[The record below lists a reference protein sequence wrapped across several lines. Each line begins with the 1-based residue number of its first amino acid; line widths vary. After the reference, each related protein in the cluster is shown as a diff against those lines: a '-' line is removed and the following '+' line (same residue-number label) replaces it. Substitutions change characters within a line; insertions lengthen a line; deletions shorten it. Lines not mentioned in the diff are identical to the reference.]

1 MANPIDLRS
10 LGISLDSVA
19 NRTNNHK
26 IIIGIDYGTT
36 FSGVS
41 YVTSDRAG
49 IEDITIMSP
58 WPGDPHVSW
67 KTPTRI
73 AYSQENPKLKNN
85 KWGFEVNPKMIS
97 YSWTKLLLDKNSA
110 AKEHDDPSL
119 TGMEGSGMLPLPPF
133 RDAAGVCEDFLRE
146 VYTHVSKKLRQQMT
160 DLTFENTPMECWVT
174 LPAVW
179 SEEAKDATLNA
190 AKNAG
195 FGNRP
200 RDEIYTIAEPEA
212 AAIATLKEFARS
224 DVMNQITPNENVLI
238 CDCGGGTVDI
248 TTYKI
253 IQVQPYL
260 SFDELCVG
268 IGGKCGST
276 HIDRNLHIMLSQRF
290 GAAFDDLPFGQ
301 KGPGSRFMAAFEALK
316 RDFGRADDREVGELG
331 PLNLDVVDSAYFD
344 EEDRLVLLSHQ
355 DMRALFDPVITEITR
370 LVKQQVKT
378 AKDTQN
384 AKINRII
391 LVGGFGESPYLNT
404 KLKAWCKRN
413 GNITLICPLHPQSAV
428 VRGAAL
434 RGLEG
439 IAPRVKHLRRHY
451 GIRLG
456 FPFREGID
464 PENQSFIDCW
474 DNIKYCGNRMSWP
487 ANKRLKGE
495 EITKD
500 TFKNIDVR
508 EEYTPGKSALFTST
522 LYECGL
528 AEPPEYSSDPSVEV
542 VGSIQSTLH
551 KDFDFGTNVSK
562 QWNDR
567 LNRYVHEVKSQQQI
581 VFGNK
586 GDNLTFR
593 LLVGGKEICKSVMK
607 FDR

>member
-1 MANPIDLRS
+1 MANPMDLRS
-10 LGISLDSVA
+10 LGHSLNPSA
-19 NRTNNHK
+19 ARANNHK

-97 YSWTKLLLDKNSA
+97 YSWTKLLLDKNAA

-200 RDEIYTIAEPEA
+200 GDEIYTIAEPEA
-212 AAIATLKEFARS
+212 AAIATLKEFSRS
-224 DVMNQITPNENVLI
+224 DVMNQITPDENILI

-276 HIDRNLHIMLSQRF
+276 HIDRNLQIMLSQRF

-316 RDFGRADDREVGELG
+316 RDFGRNDDREIGELG

-344 EEDRLVLLSHQ
+344 EEDRVVLLSHR
-355 DMRALFDPVITEITR
+355 DMQALFDPVITEITR
-370 LVKQQVKT
+370 LVKQQVNA
-378 AKDTQN
+378 AKDTQD

-391 LVGGFGESPYLNT
+391 LVGGFGESPYLNK

-413 GNITLICPLHPQSAV
+413 GNINLMCPLHPQSAV

-439 IAPRVKHLRRHY
+439 IAPRVKQARRHY
-451 GIRLG
+451 GVCLDKT
-456 FPFREGID
+456 FREGID
-464 PENQSFIDCW
+464 PEEDSYIDSWGDTKRCR
-474 DNIKYCGNRMSWP
+474 GRMEWLI
-487 ANKRLKGE
+487 LKGDK
-495 EITKD
+495 ITKD
-500 TFKNIDVR
+500 TCRFVDCVM
-508 EEYTPGKSALFTST
+508 EYTHETTILGST
-522 LYECGL
+522 LYACVS
-528 AEPPEYSSDPSVEV
+528 AEPPEYLSDPGVET
-542 VGSIQSTLH
+542 VGEIQSTL
-551 KDFDFGTNVSK
+551 DSSFDFGKNLKTHFNAQLGRQV
-562 QWNDR
+562 QQIA
-567 LNRYVHEVKSQQQI
+567 LQQQI

-586 GDNLTFR
+586 GDNLTFKC
-593 LLVGGKEICKSVMK
+593 LVGGKEMCKSTMK
-607 FDR
+607 FER